1 MKKKAKYPIT
11 VSVSVLSQLLRYL
24 AHLEVD
30 VDEVFRGAGVDP
42 DFLKNPDTRI
52 PIEAYIAIEDEAVRI
67 SNDPYFG
74 LHMGE
79 FAEPGSWSILG
90 YMMMN
95 CRTLSEVAEKSAR
108 YSNIIGNL
116 IQTKAVLGWG
126 TVKVVLATPKHA
138 PMLSR
143 HCFESA
149 LSSTVRMGRN
159 LTGKQIDPLE
169 VGFSYPEP
177 ASIIGYERVFCSP
190 VFFEQKQTY
199 ITYDIKVGKT
209 PVLQPNAKL
218 LEHFENYAQEY
229 LADIEGIDQTT
240 RAVTKQILGRM
251 DNEKLCLSSIAEDM
265 SMSVRTLQNHL
276 KNEGVVFRDLLEDT
290 RERLAKKYLCEN
302 YTVEDITYLLG
313 FSEPS
318 VFRKAFKRWSGS
330 TPREY
335 RQMVLARNRHGMN

>member
-1 MKKKAKYPIT
+1 MKTKKKHPIT

-30 VDEVFRGAGVDP
+30 IDEVFRDAGVDP
-42 DFLKNPDTRI
+42 HFLRNPDERI
-52 PIEAYIAIEDEAVRI
+52 PVETYIAVEDEAVRV

-95 CRTLSEVAEKSAR
+95 CRTLSEAAEKSAR
-108 YSNIIGNL
+108 YANIIGNL
-116 IQTKAVLGWG
+116 IQARAVLGWG
-126 TVKVVLATPKHA
+126 TVKVVLSTPKHA
-138 PMLSR
+138 PVLSR
-143 HCFESA
+143 HCFEST
-149 LSSTVRMGRN
+149 LSSTVRMGRS

-169 VGFSYPEP
+169 VGFGYPKP
-177 ASIIGYERVFCSP
+177 ASIAEYERVFRSP
-190 VFFEQKQTY
+190 VYFERKQTY
-199 ITYDIKVGKT
+199 IIYDINAGKT
-209 PVLQPNAKL
+209 PVLQPNPKL
-218 LEHFENYAQEY
+218 LEQFENYAQEY
-229 LADIEGIDQTT
+229 LIKLEGIDKTT
-240 RAVTKQILGRM
+240 RVVTKHILANL
-251 DNEKLCLSSIAEDM
+251 DSKHLSLSSIAEDM

-276 KNEGVVFRDLLEDT
+276 KREGVVFRELLEDT

-318 VFRKAFKRWSGS
+318 VFRKAFKKWSGN

-335 RQMVLARNRHGMN
+335 REMALTRNVQGMK

>member
-1 MKKKAKYPIT
+1 MNNKKKTPIT

-30 VDEVFRGAGVDP
+30 MDEVFRGAGVDP
-42 DFLKNPDTRI
+42 GFLKNPDARI
-52 PIEAYIAIEDEAVRI
+52 PIETYIAIEDESVRI
-67 SNDPYFG
+67 SKDPYFG

-95 CRTLSEVAEKSAR
+95 CRTLSEAAEKSAR

-126 TVKVVLATPKHA
+126 TVKIVLSTPKHA
-138 PMLSR
+138 PVLSR
-143 HCFESA
+143 HCFEST
-149 LSSTVRMGRN
+149 LSSTARIGRS

-169 VGFSYPEP
+169 VNFSYPQP
-177 ASIIGYERVFCSP
+177 ASTSEYERIFRSP
-190 VFFEQKQTY
+190 VLFDQKQTS
-199 ITYDIKVGKT
+199 ITYDIRVGNT
-209 PVLQPNAKL
+209 PVLQPSQKL
-218 LEHFENYAQEY
+218 LEQFENYAQEY
-229 LADIEGIDQTT
+229 LAEIEGIDKTT
-240 RAVTKQILGRM
+240 RAVTKHILARM
-251 DNEKLCLSSIAEDM
+251 DSKNLTLSNIAGEM

-276 KNEGVVFRDLLEDT
+276 KSEGVVFRELLKDT

-318 VFRKAFKRWSGS
+318 VFRKAFKKWSGS

-335 RQMVLARNRHGMN
+335 RETTSMRNVRGMN

>member
-1 MKKKAKYPIT
+1 MKIRKNYPIT

-30 VDEVFRGAGVDP
+30 INEVFRSAGVDP
-42 DFLKNPDTRI
+42 DFLKNPDVRI
-52 PIEAYIAIEDEAVRI
+52 PIETYIAIEDDAVRI
-67 SNDPYFG
+67 SKDPNFG

-79 FAEPGSWSILG
+79 FTEPGSWSILG

-95 CRTLSEVAEKSAR
+95 CRTLSEAAEKSGR
-108 YSNIIGNL
+108 YSMIIGNL

-126 TVKVVLATPKHA
+126 TVKIVLSTPKHA
-138 PMLSR
+138 PVLSR

-149 LSSTVRMGRN
+149 LSSTVRMGRY
-159 LTGKQIDPLE
+159 LTGKQIDPLD

-177 ASIIGYERVFCSP
+177 ASIAEYERIFRSP
-190 VFFEQKQTY
+190 VLFDQKQTC
-199 ITYDIKVGKT
+199 ITYDINVGKT

-218 LEHFENYAQEY
+218 LEHFEHYAQEY
-229 LADIEGIDQTT
+229 LADIEGIDKTT
-240 RAVTKQILGRM
+240 RIVTRHILANLDSR
-251 DNEKLCLSSIAEDM
+251 NLTLNSIARDM

-276 KNEGVVFRDLLEDT
+276 KSEGVVFRDLLEDT

-335 RQMVLARNRHGMN
+335 RQMALTRNPGGMR

>member
-1 MKKKAKYPIT
+1 MKNKKKHPIT

-30 VDEVFRGAGVDP
+30 VNEVFRGVGIDA
-42 DFLKNPDTRI
+42 DFLNNPDTHI
-52 PIEAYIAIEDEAVRI
+52 PIETYIAIEDEAVRI
-67 SNDPYFG
+67 SQDPYFG

-95 CRTLSEVAEKSAR
+95 CRTLSEAAEKSAR
-108 YSNIIGNL
+108 YARIIGNL

-126 TVKVVLATPKHA
+126 TVKIVLSTPKHA
-138 PMLSR
+138 PVLSR
-143 HCFESA
+143 HCFEST
-149 LSSTVRMGRN
+149 LSSTVRMGRS
-159 LTGKQIDPLE
+159 LTGRQLDPLE
-169 VGFSYPEP
+169 VGFSYSEP
-177 ASIIGYERVFCSP
+177 ASIAEYERVFRSP
-190 VFFEQKQTY
+190 VYFNQKQTY
-199 ITYDIKVGKT
+199 IIYDINAGKT
-209 PVLQPNAKL
+209 PVLQPNPKL
-218 LEHFENYAQEY
+218 LEQFENYAQEY
-229 LADIEGIDQTT
+229 LAEFEGIDKTT
-240 RAVTKQILGRM
+240 RIVTRHILANLDSR
-251 DNEKLCLSSIAEDM
+251 DLTLSSIAKEM

-276 KNEGVVFRDLLEDT
+276 KSEGVVFRELLEDT

-318 VFRKAFKRWSGS
+318 VFRKAFKKWSGS

-335 RQMVLARNRHGMN
+335 REMTLTRNVRGMN